1 MATVDDDDVLD
12 DDQLD
17 VLLNFPPD
25 IQEVIEQVFWVNI
38 YLVEK
43 NHFLCNKHENLQ
55 KLSHSCLVY
64 LYMK

>member
-55 KLSHSCLVY
+55 N
-64 LYMK
+64 

>member
-43 NHFLCNKHENLQ
+43 KIIFYVISMKIYE
-55 KLSHSCLVY
+55 LSHSCLIY